1 MYDSI
6 FVESFLYRWH
16 KQLNLLL
23 WWRHSSPSSSNK
35 FLREAPFIVYVIA
48 KQHYIGLIQ
57 LLSCFWT
64 GQKQPSR
71 GVLNKRCSENMQQI
85 YKRTRRVISI
95 KLLCN
100 FIEITLRH
108 GCSPV
113 NLLHIFR
120 TPFRMNTSR
129 RLLPTGVCSFVI
141 SSKYSDR
148 FLLMFDSMLSS
159 LKQKI
164 YFPWSVFLNGFIWSS
179 WGGPFSKFWKGS
191 VMEAVSDLVKLKF

>member
-1 MYDSI
+1 MID
-6 FVESFLYRWH
+6 LNWWH
-16 KQLNLLL
+16 SL
-23 WWRHSSPSSSNK
+23 WT
-35 FLREAPFIVYVIA
+35 I
-48 KQHYIGLIQ
+48 
-57 LLSCFWT
+57 
-64 GQKQPSR
+64 QKQPLG
-71 GVLNKRCSENMQQI
+71 GVTKKRCSEI
-85 YKRTRRVISI
+85 CSIFPGEHPCRSVISI
-95 KLLCN
+95 TLLCN

-129 RLLPTGVCSFVI
+129 RLLPTGVYSFVI
-141 SSKYSDR
+141 LSKYSDP

-164 YFPWSVFLNGFIWSS
+164 YFPWSVSLNGFIWSS